1 MLIIAGLLK
10 ISLVQPMAADGWNVE
25 NDPGSD
31 KGLNPPAK
39 SKLSAISFCMVAW
52 SWRQSCI

>member
-31 KGLNPPAK
+31 KGLN
-39 SKLSAISFCMVAW
+39 LAIYFNKNLHKFKVAL
-52 SWRQSCI
+52 SWRKSCT

>member
-10 ISLVQPMAADGWNVE
+10 VHWFSLAADGWNVE

-31 KGLNPPAK
+31 KGLN
-39 SKLSAISFCMVAW
+39 LAIYFKKISITL
-52 SWRQSCI
+52 RLH